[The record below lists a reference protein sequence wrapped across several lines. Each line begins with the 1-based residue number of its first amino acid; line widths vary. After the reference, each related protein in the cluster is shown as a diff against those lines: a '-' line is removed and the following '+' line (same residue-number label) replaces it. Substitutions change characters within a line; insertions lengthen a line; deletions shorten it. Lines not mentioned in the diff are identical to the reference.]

1 MKRTI
6 LSLALLA
13 AAAPALAGVVYHV
26 ETTDHSSS
34 PPEVM
39 TGTMS
44 AQGSSLRMQ
53 IASKNKGLT
62 EIIFR
67 NKVEHRGDPHENLG
81 GKSASGTGA
90 EVLMV
95 DHDTKTYTVMD
106 EATLKE
112 LAAQMN
118 QAMAAMEQALAA
130 VPEGQRKKMEEMM
143 RAHMPMQAGPSHPS
157 ELRKTGDTDTV
168 NGYPCT
174 RYEVWRGGVRESEL
188 WVTGWSNVEGGDEV
202 VEAFEGMAAFFAEL
216 IEAMPDF
223 LGAKS
228 SADASMKHMTE
239 MKGFPVVTR
248 TFGDSGALEMET
260 ALTSSESVSLEPAT
274 FEPPAGYARQD
285 MMQGMK
291 GKGKKK

>member
-6 LSLALLA
+6 LSLAVLA

-44 AQGSSLRMQ
+44 AEGSSLRMK
-53 IASKNKGLT
+53 IASKNQGLT

-67 NKVEHRGDPHENLG
+67 NHGGPWGDPHENLG
-81 GKSASGTGA
+81 GKRANGTGA
-90 EVLMV
+90 EVLMIN
-95 DHDTKTYTVMD
+95 HDTKTYTVMD

-130 VPEGQRKKMEEMM
+130 VPESQRKKMEEMM
-143 RAHMPMQAGPSHPS
+143 RAHMPMQAGPAQPS
-157 ELRKTGDTDTV
+157 ELRRTGDTDTV

-174 RYEVWRGGVRESEL
+174 RYEVWRGGARESEL

-202 VEAFEGMAAFFAEL
+202 VEAFEGMADFFTEL

-228 SADASMKHMTE
+228 SADASMQHMKE

-248 TFGDSGALEMET
+248 TFSDSGALEMET
-260 ALTSSESVSLEPAT
+260 ALKSSESVSLEPST
-274 FEPPAGYARQD
+274 FEPPAGYTRQD
-285 MMQGMK
+285 MMQQGK
-291 GKGKKK
+291 KGKKK